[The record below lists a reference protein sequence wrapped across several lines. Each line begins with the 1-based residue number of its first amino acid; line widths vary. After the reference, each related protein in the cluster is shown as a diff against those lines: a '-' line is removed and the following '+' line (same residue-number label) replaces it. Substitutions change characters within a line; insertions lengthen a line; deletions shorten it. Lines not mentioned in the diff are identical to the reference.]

1 MIGIPWNNATNQT
14 HVLPRV
20 RLLDVAFIDDWTV
33 LLKTLAEK
41 VYIIPGVRP
50 VNVVE
55 LSFCVRV

>member
-1 MIGIPWNNATNQT
+1 MRGIPWNNAKNQT

-20 RLLDVAFIDDWTV
+20 RLLVVAFIDDWTV